1 MNKRIWI
8 ILSAVLIVA
17 AAVAT
22 VFAVVS
28 SGESKADDGTIRLD
42 RYWADY
48 RAEKGE
54 EPISLQEIYTATKQL
69 CASGKVIKFRAGY
82 GTANC
87 IKWGYGGSK
96 YSEQY
101 YSNQDITVD
110 FSEKPADEKDYYFL
124 LIAALDYFDDRA
136 VIPAIARQE
145 PVFGRNSLFPYVF
158 FYTEKPFTSYGYENV
173 VDAVNAMETDINI
186 EYYVID
192 TSHTRIIK
200 FPKGVPRDSI
210 DLYDSI
216 YPQLVKGE
224 DI

>member
-17 AAVAT
+17 ASVAT

-82 GTANC
+82 GAANC
-87 IKWGYGGSK
+87 IKRGYGGSE

-101 YSNQDITVD
+101 FSNQDITVD

-124 LIAALDYFDDRA
+124 FLAALDYFDDRA
-136 VIPAIARQE
+136 VIPAIALQQQVYNA
-145 PVFGRNSLFPYVF
+145 PFPYVF
-158 FYTEKPFTSYGYENV
+158 FYTEKPFTSYGYENG
-173 VDAVNAMETDINI
+173 AAAYEAMSTSIDS
-186 EYYVID
+186 EYYLIL
-192 TSHTRIIK
+192 TSQVGIWK
-200 FPKGVPRDSI
+200 FAKGAPRDIYRPS
-210 DLYDSI
+210 DEV